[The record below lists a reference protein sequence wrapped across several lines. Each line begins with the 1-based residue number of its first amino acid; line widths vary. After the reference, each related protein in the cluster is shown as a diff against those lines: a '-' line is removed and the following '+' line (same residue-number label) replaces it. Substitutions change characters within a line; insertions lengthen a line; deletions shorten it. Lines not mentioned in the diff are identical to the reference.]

1 MQNQPT
7 VAEDEDTADCAV
19 LGILVNSDQRL
30 WSRDELEREFG
41 RDLSDSL
48 NRLYGAGLIHRLE
61 GFVWATRAA
70 IKSDEIGS

>member
-1 MQNQPT
+1 MQNNPT
-7 VAEDEDTADCAV
+7 VGEDEDATDSAV
-19 LGILVNSDQRL
+19 VGVLVNCDQRL
-30 WSRDELEREFG
+30 WSRDELEREFD

-48 NRLYGAGLIHRLE
+48 NRLYGAGLIHRLK

>member
-1 MQNQPT
+1 MQNNPT
-7 VAEDEDTADCAV
+7 VVEDEDVTDCAV
-19 LGILVNSDQRL
+19 VGMLVGCDRRL
-30 WSRDELEREFG
+30 WSRDELERELKI
-41 RDLSDSL
+41 DLADSL